1 MIRLPLPQNEDEAK
15 RRLNDVR
22 STLYLF
28 GVMVVIIRLSKW
40 ERNKGERRRKGRS
53 KPNYLSVPPV
63 LRFVHIQ

>member
-40 ERNKGERRRKGRS
+40 ERNEGKDKEIRT
-53 KPNYLSVPPV
+53 L
-63 LRFVHIQ
+63 